1 MVLSAISH
9 PSTPVGQNWPTSH
22 AQLLRFKHRHPLLT
36 GGSVSRD
43 HACRSR
49 TPAVIVQNSFRWKK
63 HLRYYSRSGSGR
75 ATIRNSSTR

>member
-9 PSTPVGQNWPTSH
+9 PSTPIGQNWPTSH
-22 AQLLRFKHRHPLLT
+22 AQLLRFKHPYRLLSHP
-36 GGSVSRD
+36 
-43 HACRSR
+43 RSCMLFGTR
-49 TPAVIVQNSFRWKK
+49 AVIVQNSFRWKK